1 MLPTDYLDSIAPLRG
16 DVGSFCVP
24 WPMPGKPDSFPSFD
38 SFAEWRAF
46 LLQFSLNS
54 GIPHIVSAKFE
65 RAQTLYLLAWLDFD
79 RIKAGELVGLT
90 ALELALNDRYGG
102 KELLRRRQ
110 FVTEKAKQEA
120 RSVRKGEKWW
130 VENATFADLL
140 KHMVEHD
147 GLTDTQVPM
156 NHRCGSPSSVI
167 WLLTGTTKPS
177 LADIRNDL
185 AHGIPFRELPWA
197 GLLELMRDLIDYAYR

>member
-1 MLPTDYLDSIAPLRG
+1 
-16 DVGSFCVP
+16 
-24 WPMPGKPDSFPSFD
+24 MPGKLESFPSFD

-54 GIPHIVSAKFE
+54 GIPRIVSAKFE
-65 RAQTLYLLAWLDFD
+65 RAQKLYVLAWLDFD
-79 RIKAGELVGLT
+79 LIKAGELVGLT

-102 KELLRRRQ
+102 RELLRRRQ
-110 FVTEKAKQEA
+110 FVTERAKQEA
-120 RSVRKGEKWW
+120 RPVRKGEKWW

-147 GLTDTQVPM
+147 GLTDSQVPID
-156 NHRCGSPSSVI
+156 HRCGSPSSVI
-167 WLLTGTTKPS
+167 GLLTGTTKPS

-197 GLLELMRDLIDYAYR
+197 GLLELIRDLINYAYR